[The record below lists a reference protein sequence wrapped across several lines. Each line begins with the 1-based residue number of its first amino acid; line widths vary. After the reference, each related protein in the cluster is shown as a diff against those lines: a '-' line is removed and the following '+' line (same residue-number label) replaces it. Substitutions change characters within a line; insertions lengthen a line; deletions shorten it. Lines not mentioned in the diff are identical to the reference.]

1 MLRPSNGREYK
12 GAMDPAS
19 FSILLRA
26 LPEALVAL
34 ALTALPLGIIWLRH
48 LHKIRM
54 RELDLEEK
62 MLPKHVEGRLAA
74 IEQRLAGIERAL
86 GGPARDPLQERAG
99 MLEGPAGTGESEA
112 ALRVRARER

>member
-1 MLRPSNGREYK
+1 
-12 GAMDPAS
+12 MDPAS

-26 LPEALVAL
+26 LPEAFVAL
-34 ALTALPLGIIWLRH
+34 GITALPLGIIWLRH

-74 IEQRLAGIERAL
+74 IEDRLAGIERAL
-86 GGPARDPLQERAG
+86 GAPPRDPLHERAG
-99 MLEGPAGTGESEA
+99 LLESPAGTGESEA
-112 ALRVRARER
+112 ALRLRARER